1 MYKNN
6 YPDYVNLY
14 KPKGTI
20 VKKVNN
26 TYYVYEATSK
36 RVEGKKYPVQ
46 IVKGVIG
53 KIDENGF
60 HNTEKVIVDEPIV
73 RECGFTNYLLLHKDI
88 YLFDKSTD
96 RSKKDKETIFYSL
109 ICYLS
114 NNSYLFDNKKVSIY
128 SIDELIKKYKI
139 SLGKQIKT
147 IETIIEHNLSE
158 IEDLKYICRVY
169 IGHKELK
176 TKINNNQ
183 KKVLNILGVT
193 EDEIR

>member
-1 MYKNN
+1 M
-6 YPDYVNLY
+6 
-14 KPKGTI
+14 
-20 VKKVNN
+20 
-26 TYYVYEATSK
+26 E
-36 RVEGKKYPVQ
+36 R
-46 IVKGVIG
+46 
-53 KIDENGF
+53 ENGF

-114 NNSYLFDNKKVSIY
+114 NNSYLYDNKKVSIY

-183 KKVLNILGVT
+183 KKLLNILGVT